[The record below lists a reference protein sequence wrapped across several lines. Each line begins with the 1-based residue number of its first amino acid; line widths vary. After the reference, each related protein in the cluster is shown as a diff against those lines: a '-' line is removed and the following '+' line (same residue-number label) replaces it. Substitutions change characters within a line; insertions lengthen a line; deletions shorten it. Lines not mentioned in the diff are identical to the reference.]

1 MKKLMIC
8 LAATAAVCSA
18 QAQSSG
24 DFTGFSA
31 GVNMAM
37 NAANISIP
45 TDTVTVDGLGQ
56 QSIGVGG
63 FAAYGLSI
71 GSASVL
77 TLGFDYSFSDIK
89 AGEIKTTTTS
99 GSAKIQNAWS
109 VSVAPGTMLTDKT
122 LAYFKLGFENGKAV
136 GADTAEV
143 SKNITGNSWGVGM
156 KTLFNKNTFLQVE
169 VKQVNFG
176 AARFDGS
183 TTDFT
188 AHGTSGSVG
197 VGFMF

>member
-1 MKKLMIC
+1 MKKLLIC

-18 QAQSSG
+18 KAQSG

-45 TDTVTVDGLGQ
+45 TDTGTVDGLGQ

-71 GSASVL
+71 GNASVL

-89 AGEIKTTTTS
+89 TGEIKSSTTS
-99 GSAKIQNAWS
+99 LSAKIQNAWS
-109 VSVAPGTMLTDKT
+109 FSISPGTMLTDKT

-136 GADTAEV
+136 GSSTTEV
-143 SKNITGNSWGVGM
+143 SKNITGSSWGVGM
-156 KTLFNKNTFLQVE
+156 KTLFNKNNYLQVE
-169 VKQVNFG
+169 VKQATYG
-176 AARFDGS
+176 AARFDGG
-183 TTDFT
+183 TADFT
-188 AHGTSGSVG
+188 ARGTSGSVG
-197 VGFMF
+197 LGFMF

>member
-1 MKKLMIC
+1 MKKLLIC

-18 QAQSSG
+18 QAQSG

-31 GVNMAM
+31 GGNLAM
-37 NAANISIP
+37 NAGNFTQPYDVYSEFSF
-45 TDTVTVDGLGQ
+45 GM

-63 FAAYGLSI
+63 FAGYGLSI
-71 GSASVL
+71 GNAAVL

-89 AGEIKTTTTS
+89 ASELKGATS
-99 GSAKIQNAWS
+99 STSKLQNLWS
-109 VSVAPGTMLTDKT
+109 VSIAPGTMLNDKT

-136 GADTAEV
+136 SSSTTEV
-143 SKNITGNSWGVGM
+143 SKNITGSSWGVGM

-176 AARFDGS
+176 AARFDGD

-188 AHGTSGSVG
+188 ARGTSGSVG
-197 VGFMF
+197 LGFMF

>member
-1 MKKLMIC
+1 MKKLLIC

-18 QAQSSG
+18 QAQSG
-24 DFTGFSA
+24 GFTGFSA
-31 GVNMAM
+31 GANMAM
-37 NAANISIP
+37 NSASYSQ
-45 TDTVTVDGLGQ
+45 TVGTTTLDGIGQ
-56 QSIGVGG
+56 QSLGLGG
-63 FAAYGLSI
+63 FAAFGLSI
-71 GSASVL
+71 GSASIL

-89 AGEIKTTTTS
+89 AGELKSATTS
-99 GSAKIQNAWS
+99 GSDKLQNLWS
-109 VSVAPGTMLTDKT
+109 VSIAPGTMLTDKT

-136 GADTAEV
+136 SSSTTEV
-143 SKNITGNSWGVGM
+143 SKNITGSSWGLGM

-188 AHGTSGSVG
+188 ARGTSGSVG
-197 VGFMF
+197 LGFMF